1 MTVETTELSLPSRID
16 TIATAAAAV
25 AEFVGRSGISDDAAF
40 GIDMAVREAVTN
52 AVLHGNRQDEE
63 KTVDIILKSSPDAVE
78 ISVHDQGPGFQPGRS
93 PRSNSPR
100 EHLKSLR
107 PWHLFH
113 AQFYGRSRLVDQ
125 TRRWYNGAHAQATL
139 IRNCIKEIS
148 EMAEL
153 NINERQAGD
162 VTVLDMSGKI
172 TIGEGSVALR
182 TAIRRL
188 LEEGKK
194 RILLNLAGV
203 GYIDSSGIGE
213 LVSSYTAI
221 NKEGGQLKLL
231 NLTQKLQDLL
241 TITKLLTVFD
251 VYENEA
257 EALNSFK

>member
-1 MTVETTELSLPSRID
+1 
-16 TIATAAAAV
+16 
-25 AEFVGRSGISDDAAF
+25 
-40 GIDMAVREAVTN
+40 
-52 AVLHGNRQDEE
+52 
-63 KTVDIILKSSPDAVE
+63 
-78 ISVHDQGPGFQPGRS
+78 
-93 PRSNSPR
+93 
-100 EHLKSLR
+100 
-107 PWHLFH
+107 
-113 AQFYGRSRLVDQ
+113 
-125 TRRWYNGAHAQATL
+125 
-139 IRNCIKEIS
+139 
-148 EMAEL
+148 MAEL
-153 NINERQAGD
+153 NLNERQAGD

-203 GYIDSSGIGE
+203 SYIDSSGIGE

-231 NLTQKLQDLL
+231 NLTQKIKDLL

>member
-1 MTVETTELSLPSRID
+1 
-16 TIATAAAAV
+16 
-25 AEFVGRSGISDDAAF
+25 
-40 GIDMAVREAVTN
+40 
-52 AVLHGNRQDEE
+52 
-63 KTVDIILKSSPDAVE
+63 
-78 ISVHDQGPGFQPGRS
+78 
-93 PRSNSPR
+93 
-100 EHLKSLR
+100 
-107 PWHLFH
+107 
-113 AQFYGRSRLVDQ
+113 
-125 TRRWYNGAHAQATL
+125 RWYNGAHAQATL

-182 TAIRRL
+182 AAIRRL

-194 RILLNLAGV
+194 RILLNLAGISYV
-203 GYIDSSGIGE
+203 DSSGIGE

-231 NLTQKLQDLL
+231 NLTQKIQDLL

-251 VYENEA
+251 VYDNET
-257 EALNSFK
+257 EALNSYK